1 MGGGPVA
8 AIGRFA
14 ELATIRV
21 DDGVVVAD
29 WAAGLT
35 MQRIQLGI
43 EASACPSRGRR
54 NADKGRPRPSA
65 GPATTEH
72 QWTEEAEGGLRGRRD
87 KRKHG
92 SQSSSQPPM
101 VTVRAV
107 RYVLTGAY
115 LPS

>member
-21 DDGVVVAD
+21 DDGVVAAD

-54 NADKGRPRPSA
+54 NADKGRPRPQLVRRRLSM
-65 GPATTEH
+65 
-72 QWTEEAEGGLRGRRD
+72 GRR
-87 KRKHG
+87 RPTEACEAVG
-92 SQSSSQPPM
+92 TGASQPASQPAM
-101 VTVRAV
+101 VTV
-107 RYVLTGAY
+107 
-115 LPS
+115 